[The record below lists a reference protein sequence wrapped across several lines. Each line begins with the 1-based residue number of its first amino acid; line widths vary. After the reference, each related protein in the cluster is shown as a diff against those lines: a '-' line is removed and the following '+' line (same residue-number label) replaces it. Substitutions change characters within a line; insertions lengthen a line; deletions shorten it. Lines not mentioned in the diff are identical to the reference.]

1 MAKKIKRRGLMLV
14 LSSPSGAGKTTLA
27 NMLLKIDKHIHPSI
41 SYTTRP
47 MRPGEIDGVHY
58 YFTDR
63 ETFMKMAEAGEFL
76 EHAEVFG
83 NMYGTPKEL
92 VETFLSRGED
102 VIFDIDWQGNRSL
115 TNNAKHDV
123 VSIFLLPPSKKTLRE
138 RLEKRA
144 QDIKETIELRM
155 SKANSEL
162 NHWQEYDYIIVNQEL
177 DKSLKKLLSVLRAE
191 RLRKNRRMGVY
202 DFVNQLKQEPDA

>member
-1 MAKKIKRRGLMLV
+1 MTRKIRRRGLMLV

-27 NMLLKIDKHIHPSI
+27 NLLLKTDKHIHPSI
-41 SYTTRP
+41 SYTTRA

-58 YFTDR
+58 YFTDK

-76 EHAEVFG
+76 EYAEVFG

-102 VIFDIDWQGNRSL
+102 VVFDIDWQGNRSL
-115 TNNAKHDV
+115 TQNAKHDV
-123 VSIFLLPPSKKTLRE
+123 VSIFLLPPSKKLLRE

-144 QDIKETIELRM
+144 QDVRETIELRM

-162 NHWQEYDYIIVNQEL
+162 NHWQEYDYIIVNRDL
-177 DKSLKKLLSVLRAE
+177 DKSLKKLLAVLRAE
-191 RLRKNRRMGVY
+191 RLRKNRRMGIY
-202 DFVNQLKQEPDA
+202 DFVNRLKQEQDV